1 MRWMA
6 LTDVQITQG
15 ALRNNRAIAIFLT
28 DR

>member
-1 MRWMA
+1 MA

-15 ALRNNRAIAIFLT
+15 ALRNNRAIAIFPT